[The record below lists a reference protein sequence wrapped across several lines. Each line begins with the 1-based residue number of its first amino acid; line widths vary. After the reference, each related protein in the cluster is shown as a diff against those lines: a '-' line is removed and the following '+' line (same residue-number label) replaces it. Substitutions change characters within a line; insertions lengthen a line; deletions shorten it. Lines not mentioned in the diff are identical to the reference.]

1 MGPLACTIVLAGE
14 LDARFGASFEE
25 LTLSTADGTS
35 RLTGELIDQAQ
46 LQGVLHRLYD
56 LGLDVR
62 SFTSSPAVEDG

>member
-14 LDARFGASFEE
+14 LDTRFGASFEE
-25 LTLSTADGTS
+25 LTLSTADGSS

-46 LQGVLHRLYD
+46 LQGVLRRLYD

-62 SFTSSPAVEDG
+62 SFTSAPIAEAG